1 MRHQSES
8 LPGWVLLLMLAALVI
23 ELAVILAAMLKWI

>member
-1 MRHQSES
+1 VRRSES
-8 LPGWVLLLMLAALVI
+8 LPGWLLLFMLIALVV